1 MFKLWIWNKYYT
13 SGKIVREVKQMLYD
27 EGLSGYNDVELIPL
41 CGLPCEIYRELPV
54 NYEIVDFTSRDII
67 LLCFDNFG
75 VISDREII
83 ESWADENWG

>member
-1 MFKLWIWNKYYT
+1 MFKLWLGNRYYT
-13 SGKIVREVKQMLYD
+13 RGHLVREVKQILD
-27 EGLSGYNDVELIPL
+27 SEGLNYNDVELIPL

-54 NYEIVDFTSRDII
+54 NYEIVDFTSRDVL

-83 ESWADENWG
+83 DSWEDEYLG